1 MFHSCGD
8 RFCGLIERT
17 EYPSRLCDKQGWPY
31 SDPELTGR
39 VIDCSVFKNIWIHYR
54 RRYMA
59 EILSK
64 RRKTLSNH
72 DTLSLGWFHR
82 VYCISDTRNTV
93 FTNFLINCFTSF
105 SAHISRLEYIV
116 IMHIKQINKI
126 FILFNW
132 FNSHEIIHNWRQHAF
147 YFSTNYTTISTLRWQ
162 KESVLRPPVSWQH
175 WRNRCVK
182 NYC

>member
-1 MFHSCGD
+1 MSSK
-8 RFCGLIERT
+8 
-17 EYPSRLCDKQGWPY
+17 Y
-31 SDPELTGR
+31 
-39 VIDCSVFKNIWIHYR
+39 IWIHYR

-64 RRKTLSNH
+64 RRKILSNH

-93 FTNFLINCFTSF
+93 FSNFLINSFTSF

-116 IMHIKQINKI
+116 IMHMHMKQINKI

-132 FNSHEIIHNWRQHAF
+132 FNSHEIHKLHNYFNFAVTERIGFKTTCLVKTLTKQVLKELLLDRQGKLI
-147 YFSTNYTTISTLRWQ
+147 YMGWS
-162 KESVLRPPVSWQH
+162 
-175 WRNRCVK
+175 
-182 NYC
+182 

>member
-17 EYPSRLCDKQGWPY
+17 GYPSRLCDKQGWPY
-31 SDPELTGR
+31 SNPELTGR
-39 VIDCSVFKNIWIHYR
+39 VIDCFVEDIQ
-54 RRYMA
+54 
-59 EILSK
+59 
-64 RRKTLSNH
+64 
-72 DTLSLGWFHR
+72 
-82 VYCISDTRNTV
+82 SDKRNTV
-93 FTNFLINCFTSF
+93 FTTFLINCFASF

-132 FNSHEIIHNWRQHAF
+132 FNSHEIIHNWRQYAF
-147 YFSTNYTTISTLRWQ
+147 YVSTNYTTISTLRWQ
-162 KESVLRPPVSWQH
+162 KISVSRPLVSWQH

-182 NYC
+182 NCCKIDKVN